1 MFADR
6 AKIIIRSGKGGDGH
20 VSFRREL
27 YVPNGGPDG
36 GDGGRGG
43 DVIFEVDEGQNT
55 LGEYRHKRKFK
66 AQDGQEGGK
75 KRCHGADGEDI
86 VLKVPEGTV
95 IMEAQ
100 SRKVIADMSGE
111 NRRQIVLKGGRGG
124 KGNMN
129 ADTENG
135 ELAKQILDEYYQGF
149 QERNP
154 QLRVFSAHLHMD
166 EATPHLHIDF
176 VPFTT
181 GSKRGLDTRV
191 SLKQALATQGFKGG
205 SRGDTEWSQWIQSE
219 KEQLAAVMERY
230 GIEWEHL
237 GTHEKHLSVLDYKK
251 QEREKEVAA
260 LGAKIEQKQIEFDVL
275 SERVLN
281 YDKAKDELSNLEI
294 ELDTAP
300 KYQLPEPEKF
310 MTAKAY
316 KTKMAEPVV
325 RKLKQLVK
333 TVLAR
338 CFEGWDNYHRLNTA
352 NAQLYRTNQ
361 RLEKVNERL
370 TEENK
375 ILKAENKDYSLLRK
389 VFGRKQI
396 DDLLEQARTVK
407 GRKRDNTRS
416 R

>member
-1 MFADR
+1 LTKAELLALTPADFNFDKETVTINKSYQR
-6 AKIIIRSGKGGDGH
+6 LKGQ
-20 VSFRREL
+20 
-27 YVPNGGPDG
+27 
-36 GDGGRGG
+36 
-43 DVIFEVDEGQNT
+43 DVITSPKTKKSNRTIKMPKFLCEEMKEY
-55 LGEYRHKRKFK
+55 LGMLY
-66 AQDGQEGGK
+66 GLK
-75 KRCHGADGEDI
+75 KKDRI
-86 VLKVPEGTV
+86 FTV
-95 IMEAQ
+95 T
-100 SRKVIADMSGE
+100 K
-111 NRRQIVLKGGRGG
+111 
-124 KGNMN
+124 
-129 ADTENG
+129 
-135 ELAKQILDEYYQGF
+135 
-149 QERNP
+149 
-154 QLRVFSAHLHMD
+154 
-166 EATPHLHIDF
+166 
-176 VPFTT
+176 
-181 GSKRGLDTRV
+181 
-191 SLKQALATQGFKGG
+191 
-205 SRGDTEWSQWIQSE
+205 
-219 KEQLAAVMERY
+219 
-230 GIEWEHL
+230 
-237 GTHEKHLSVLDYKK
+237 
-251 QEREKEVAA
+251 REKEVAA

>member
-1 MFADR
+1 MT
-6 AKIIIRSGKGGDGH
+6 
-20 VSFRREL
+20 V
-27 YVPNGGPDG
+27 V
-36 GDGGRGG
+36 
-43 DVIFEVDEGQNT
+43 T
-55 LGEYRHKRKFK
+55 
-66 AQDGQEGGK
+66 
-75 KRCHGADGEDI
+75 I
-86 VLKVPEGTV
+86 VLSIACFIVGGFASYLFFKHGLKNKYDGILRDAEAEAEV
-95 IMEAQ
+95 IKKNKLLEV
-100 SRKVIADMSGE
+100 KEKFLNKKAD
-111 NRRQIVLKGGRGG
+111 L
-124 KGNMN
+124 
-129 ADTENG
+129 
-135 ELAKQILDEYYQGF
+135 
-149 QERNP
+149 
-154 QLRVFSAHLHMD
+154 
-166 EATPHLHIDF
+166 
-176 VPFTT
+176 
-181 GSKRGLDTRV
+181 
-191 SLKQALATQGFKGG
+191 
-205 SRGDTEWSQWIQSE
+205 
-219 KEQLAAVMERY
+219 
-230 GIEWEHL
+230 
-237 GTHEKHLSVLDYKK
+237 
-251 QEREKEVAA
+251 EKEVAA

>member
-1 MFADR
+1 MQRTISAMVGKGSVNHNSRKFR
-6 AKIIIRSGKGGDGH
+6 AENVDGTRTHLNIDYCNENINTVYHELFDEALERYNAKQIRSD
-20 VSFRREL
+20 
-27 YVPNGGPDG
+27 
-36 GDGGRGG
+36 
-43 DVIFEVDEGQNT
+43 
-55 LGEYRHKRKFK
+55 RKIK
-66 AQDGQEGGK
+66 DYYEKIRSSKQEK
-75 KRCHGADGEDI
+75 PFHEI
-86 VLKVPEGTV
+86 ILQV
-95 IMEAQ
+95 
-100 SRKVIADMSGE
+100 
-111 NRRQIVLKGGRGG
+111 GG

>member
-1 MFADR
+1 MIETEISEVTAIKRTISAMSGDGVVAHNRRTYIAENVDPARTHLNIEYCYTPIEEAYHELFDEALER
-6 AKIIIRSGKGGDGH
+6 YNAKQIRSD
-20 VSFRREL
+20 
-27 YVPNGGPDG
+27 
-36 GDGGRGG
+36 
-43 DVIFEVDEGQNT
+43 
-55 LGEYRHKRKFK
+55 RKIK
-66 AQDGQEGGK
+66 DYYEKIRSSKQEK
-75 KRCHGADGEDI
+75 PFHEI
-86 VLKVPEGTV
+86 ILQV
-95 IMEAQ
+95 
-100 SRKVIADMSGE
+100 
-111 NRRQIVLKGGRGG
+111 GG